1 MIENRIFGSTIER
14 LRTRLRA
21 KHIAL
26 PCGEQEEAGPNRK
39 GQRRAELTQIE
50 KEQLDFFEKKGAM
63 LLTCAAV
70 AECLETILGRAIPNR
85 FRLTFGEKLS
95 PQRAERPWLDV
106 LEPLFPLIS

>member
-1 MIENRIFGSTIER
+1 VSRKKLALIEKAR
-14 LRTRLRA
+14 
-21 KHIAL
+21 
-26 PCGEQEEAGPNRK
+26 GE
-39 GQRRAELTQIE
+39 AELTQIE